1 MRIQCSNCGA
11 IKGFT
16 YTATNVNKAIFEG
29 WGSFG
34 GALYCPKCVKTW
46 GERNNTK
53 LSSNENTIKLI
64 DEVHERNKRK

>member
-29 WGSFG
+29 WGSYG

-46 GERNNTK
+46 GERNNEK

-64 DEVHERNKRK
+64 DEVHERNKTK